1 MKTIENQ
8 YRRDFLKASAALGG
22 GLTLGFY
29 LPSSFF
35 GIAQAASATSVHKMY
50 AKDVYGNL
58 KYRPTWL
65 PGTPVQLGTVGVIE
79 DGIFRA
85 VTDLNRL
92 GIPSEV
98 IVDSDR
104 DAIDFTS
111 EKGVSIAF
119 KAAGET
125 NARFR
130 AIAKADAG
138 ALIEFSR
145 EGAVVLQLKDVSL
158 NRISDQHSLRRAL
171 LTSIAVGDESKQ
183 WQRDWVVITEVARAG
198 HATIVISHS
207 GNSRLELKAS
217 GSTAPTSL
225 VDASA
230 AFSVAA
236 ESQISTKVIAESGL
250 TPLYRGLRVM
260 QRFFWLYDEVLPAS
274 AEAPPPDE
282 VFGEADPAEDDQ
294 R

>member
-1 MKTIENQ
+1 METIENQ
-8 YRRDFLKASAALGG
+8 YRRDFLKASAAVGG
-22 GLTLGFY
+22 GLALGFY
-29 LPSSFF
+29 LPGSF
-35 GIAQAASATSVHKMY
+35 GIAQAAPAMSVHKMY
-50 AKDVYGNL
+50 TKDVYENL

-85 VTDLNRL
+85 VTDLSQL
-92 GIPSEV
+92 GIPFKV
-98 IVDSDR
+98 TLDSAR

-111 EKGVSIAF
+111 EKGVSITF
-119 KAAGET
+119 KAAGEA

-130 AIAKADAG
+130 ALAKADAG

-145 EGAVVLQLKDVSL
+145 EGAVVLQLRDVSL
-158 NRISDQHSLRRAL
+158 NRISDQYALSRAMLR
-171 LTSIAVGDESKQ
+171 SIAVGDESKQ

-198 HATIVISHS
+198 RATIVISDS
-207 GNSRLELKAS
+207 GNSRLKLKAS

-230 AFSVAA
+230 GLSVVA

-250 TPLYRGLRVM
+250 TPLYRGLRVK
-260 QRFFWLYDEVLPAS
+260 RVFFWLYDEVLPAS
-274 AEAPPPDE
+274 AEAPLPDE
-282 VFGEADPAEDDQ
+282 VFGDADPAGDDE